1 MRSSNCPARPTKG
14 SALKVFLAP
23 RRFADEHHVRFRIA
37 VGEHQR
43 LGAVAQI
50 AAGKAVKRRAQFGN
64 RAGAGSQR
72 PGVLERRFA
81 GDRQLRRLPRGCDRG
96 RWCPAVDAGTRCRL
110 AARPR
115 LDERLKHPDL
125 VGSLRL
131 RAVARL
137 KDLLRLLE
145 PVDDHVLAQFT
156 HTAFGVEVQK
166 RRKRMRVQICGGSD
180 SCPGFNA
187 NREAVKAA

>member
-1 MRSSNCPARPTKG
+1 MLPSITSTFGCASVNVALDEGSAELDFVGGGRAVTRRPPGDHVGDVGSVAIEADRRQHAVEQLPRAADKG
-14 SALKVFLAP
+14 RALKVFLAP
-23 RRFADEHHVRFRIA
+23 RRLADEHHVRFRIA

-81 GDRQLRRLPRGCDRG
+81 GDRQLRRLPRWCDRG
-96 RWCPAVDAGTRCRL
+96 RWCPAVDAGTGCRL

-115 LDERLKHPDL
+115 LVSP
-125 VGSLRL
+125 
-131 RAVARL
+131 
-137 KDLLRLLE
+137 
-145 PVDDHVLAQFT
+145 
-156 HTAFGVEVQK
+156 
-166 RRKRMRVQICGGSD
+166 
-180 SCPGFNA
+180 
-187 NREAVKAA
+187 